1 MEKKEHTFDMDIKI
15 STAPYNHTFA
25 KKFACIDAFSIFYSR
40 SARERSRSTVLPT
53 INKVQVGGRVKW
65 IFFHRPN
72 QSNCK
77 FSNRIK

>member
-1 MEKKEHTFDMDIKI
+1 MDKKI

-25 KKFACIDAFSIFYSR
+25 KKLHVLMRLAFSIR
-40 SARERSRSTVLPT
+40 GPARERSRSTVLPT

-72 QSNCK
+72 QSNC
-77 FSNRIK
+77 